1 MQAAGGYPPPGF
13 FDPRLDILR
22 QHQHGHPLYPL
33 GVPSHLYAAMMSG
46 GPAAALGHYNER
58 LKFEEEQQRM
68 RQEEER
74 ERSLREKEQR
84 EREAR
89 ELREKEQRERE
100 KKEREL
106 REKEQ
111 REKEAREREMREKER
126 EKEMEAARKEHSR
139 MQAMK
144 FYAAQMYSSPL
155 SRSYQAIPP
164 HVAAAYQMQGVRAP
178 PPSLQGLPFSSQ
190 GPMGISIGLPPNLPP
205 HLAGHPSFT
214 SLAMSHP
221 GLQLPHLSPHY
232 MQPSMSSAHS
242 LSSNQP
248 PHTSTS
254 SMNSMNL
261 TSSAPTIVTSSPSLY
276 YGHPHAHMPQSSQ
289 QQQTQPI
296 SFAAH
301 NHHSPNNNALKTTA
315 VGTGY
320 PTPTSTPNQ
329 NGGRNSISPRVS
341 IPPPSSVMNEPTTLD
356 LTSSHSNQTPTPPVV
371 VTTGMSNGVT
381 TISDSSQSETSK
393 DSISAVPP
401 SNNKDDE
408 KNSPAPIDSELKQ
421 QKSPD
426 ENTGNKDKTSVKN
439 SKSPPPP
446 PKSKSTPTPNPEI
459 ASTTSENIV
468 TSTLDASGCNSPP
481 VVVSSST
488 SNDVGS
494 AAE

>member
-13 FDPRLDILR
+13 FDPRLDLLR

-68 RQEEER
+68 RVQEEER

-111 REKEAREREMREKER
+111 REKEAREREIREKER

-144 FYAAQMYSSPL
+144 FYAAQMYNSPL
-155 SRSYQAIPP
+155 GRSYQGIPA

-178 PPSLQGLPFSSQ
+178 QGLPFSTQ
-190 GPMGISIGLPPNLPP
+190 GAMGISLGLGVPPNLPP
-205 HLAGHPSFT
+205 HLAGHPGFT

-242 LSSNQP
+242 LSSAQP
-248 PHTSTS
+248 PHTSTA
-254 SMNSMNL
+254 SMNL
-261 TSSAPTIVTSSPSLY
+261 STSAPSIVTSSPSLY
-276 YGHPHAHMPQSSQ
+276 YGHPHAHMPPSSQ
-289 QQQTQPI
+289 PQQQTQPI
-296 SFAAH
+296 SFASH
-301 NHHSPNNNALKTTA
+301 NHHSPNNNNLKTTA

-320 PTPTSTPNQ
+320 PTTGTPTSTPNQ
-329 NGGRNSISPRVS
+329 NGGRTSISPRVS
-341 IPPPSSVMNEPTTLD
+341 IPPPSSVMNEHATLD

-371 VTTGMSNGVT
+371 STGLSNGVT

-393 DSISAVPP
+393 DSILAVPP

-408 KNSPAPIDSELKQ
+408 KNSPAPTDSELKQ
-421 QKSPD
+421 QKSPG
-426 ENTGNKDKTSVKN
+426 ENTGNKDKLSAKN
-439 SKSPPPP
+439 PISPPT
-446 PKSKSTPTPNPEI
+446 PKSAPPNPENV
-459 ASTTSENIV
+459 STTSDNIV

-488 SNDVGS
+488 SVDVVA